1 MNQEVNRM
9 QAAGGREPD
18 ELLAGVRR
26 SILGLALV
34 LSAVIHAVVIG
45 GTSFALYRDWA
56 QYGLSSDEFGFHT
69 PSDINL
75 LKAREQRAADDAA
88 RRAASEQRAAAA
100 AAAAAQAASNAPPA
114 AAAAPAGAADPAA
127 PVKPPEVEPLPPKT
141 DFTFGDDLEL

>member
-9 QAAGGREPD
+9 QAAEGREPD

-26 SILGLALV
+26 SILGLALA

-56 QYGLSSDEFGFHT
+56 QYGLSSDELGFHT

-88 RRAASEQRAAAA
+88 RQAASEQRAAAA

-114 AAAAPAGAADPAA
+114 AATAPGDPAA

-141 DFTFGDDLEL
+141 GFTFGDDLEL